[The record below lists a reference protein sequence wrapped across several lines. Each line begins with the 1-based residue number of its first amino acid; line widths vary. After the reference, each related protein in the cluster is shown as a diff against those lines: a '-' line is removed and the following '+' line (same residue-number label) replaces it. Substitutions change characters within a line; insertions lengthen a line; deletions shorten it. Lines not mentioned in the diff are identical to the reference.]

1 MDKKEILVV
10 DDEMSIRRV
19 LTQVLEKD
27 GYAVTAAASGEEG
40 LGFLGQKEFALVIS
54 DIKMPGMT
62 GLELLK
68 EVKEHCPDTQVI
80 IITSFASLETALE
93 ALRSGAYDYLL
104 KPFDDLSI
112 ISAGAK
118 RAIEKVCLI
127 EENRSLLNSL
137 QKKNAELKSANKI
150 LNRIACR
157 DALTG
162 LYNHQYFQ
170 DFLNAE
176 IKRCQRT
183 NRLFSLLFFDLDHF
197 KCYNDNN
204 GHQMGDRLL
213 SQLAGIMR
221 DYVRESDI
229 VARYGGEE
237 FVVILPDTPKKGAE
251 IVAEKLRIKIENYPF
266 DGCESQPEGRVTASI
281 GIASYPEDGTDRS
294 AIIRN
299 ADVAMYSA
307 KNSGRNR
314 ICSTAVNEDVDSP

>member
-1 MDKKEILVV
+1 MDKIEILIV
-10 DDEMSIRRV
+10 DDELSIRSV

-40 LGFLGQKEFALVIS
+40 LELLGQKSFALVIS
-54 DIKMPGMT
+54 DIKMPGMN

-68 EVKEHCPDTQVI
+68 EVKERCPDTQVI

-93 ALRSGAYDYLL
+93 ALRNGAYDYLL
-104 KPFDDLSI
+104 KPFEDLSI

-118 RAIEKVCLI
+118 RAIEKVCLT
-127 EENRSLLNSL
+127 EENRRLLNSL

-150 LNRIACR
+150 LNQMACR

-170 DFLNAE
+170 DYLKAE

-183 NRLFSLLFFDLDHF
+183 NGLFSLIFFDLDYF
-197 KCYNDNN
+197 KCYNDTH
-204 GHQMGDRLL
+204 GHQKGDRLL
-213 SQLAGIMR
+213 SQLADILR
-221 DYVRESDI
+221 DFVRESDV

-237 FVVILPDTPKKGAE
+237 FVIILPDTPKGGAE
-251 IVAEKLRIKIENYPF
+251 IVAEKLRIEIENYPF
-266 DGCESQPEGRVTASI
+266 NGGELQPQGKVTTSI

-307 KNSGRNR
+307 KNSGRNKT
-314 ICSTAVNEDVDSP
+314 CSSAVNIDVCAS